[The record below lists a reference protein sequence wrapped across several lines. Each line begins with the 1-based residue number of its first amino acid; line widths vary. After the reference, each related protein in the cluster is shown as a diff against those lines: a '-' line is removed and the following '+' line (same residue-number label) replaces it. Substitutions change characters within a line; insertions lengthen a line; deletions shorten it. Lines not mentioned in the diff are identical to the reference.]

1 MAKIIV
7 LGAMKGGV
15 GKSVSTYNLAYSLN
29 KLGKK
34 VLVADF
40 DSSANIIRCVIE
52 DIKTVEISIG
62 DLMMNQMDEEEQ
74 EQPNPA
80 EYIINRNGVE
90 FIPSSKVLSAVDA
103 KLRLEMGAEKILA
116 YILESLREEY
126 DYILIDI
133 SMICMRRAEMMI
145 VSMHR
150 LRHRKILTDFN
161 FEKAP

>member
-34 VLVADF
+34 VLVVDF
-40 DSSANIIRCVIE
+40 DSSANITRCVVE
-52 DIKTVEISIG
+52 DIKTIEISIG

-74 EQPNPA
+74 PNSA
-80 EYIINRNGVE
+80 EYIINRKGVD

-116 YILESLREEY
+116 CILEPLREIY
-126 DYILIDI
+126 DYSFCLGHGCSLVWEKRHLFYMRWDI
-133 SMICMRRAEMMI
+133 CS
-145 VSMHR
+145 
-150 LRHRKILTDFN
+150 
-161 FEKAP
+161 

>member
-34 VLVADF
+34 VLVVDF
-40 DSSANIIRCVIE
+40 DSSANITRCVVE

-74 EQPNPA
+74 PNPA
-80 EYIINRNGVE
+80 EYIINRNGVD

-116 YILESLREEY
+116 CILEPFREEY
-126 DYILIDI
+126 DYSRCLALYEVKVLYSVIFYL
-133 SMICMRRAEMMI
+133 
-145 VSMHR
+145 
-150 LRHRKILTDFN
+150 
-161 FEKAP
+161 